1 MPRLF
6 NGGLMSPFESYKMFL
21 AIKMHFTTPGYDYIK
36 YQGKVGAK
44 IESFERRRDKFQF
57 AKLAKKKDPLYFLV
71 SNFVYDSPTW
81 IGDLLTEEAENNFA
95 EWQKKQQSLTYI
107 LTNEI
112 NMLDDDF
119 VSYFKVKDGQHP
131 LLLNMYKQKKLSIET
146 LIVLNDI
153 LTFFP
158 IWDKKLNDT
167 IIWPSIRDKCLKYRQ
182 FIHYDKAKLK
192 QVVKSMMTE
201 SVL

>member
-1 MPRLF
+1 
-6 NGGLMSPFESYKMFL
+6 MFL